1 MDNVVSKFAIIS
13 TNEGYMVTRDD
24 GNSNLFDYIEDDYAN
39 NLFNTYKEACDIL
52 IEHLS
57 TTKGSK

>member
-1 MDNVVSKFAIIS
+1 MDNIVSKFTIIS
-13 TNEGYMVTRDD
+13 TNEGYMITRDD
-24 GNSNLFDYIEDDYAN
+24 GNSSLFDYIEDDYAN

-52 IEHLS
+52 IEYLN